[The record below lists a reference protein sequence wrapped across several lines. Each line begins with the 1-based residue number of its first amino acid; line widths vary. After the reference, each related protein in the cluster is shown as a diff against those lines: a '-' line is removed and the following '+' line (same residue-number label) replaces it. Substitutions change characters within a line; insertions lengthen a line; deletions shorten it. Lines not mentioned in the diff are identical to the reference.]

1 MTKGK
6 LTYYGLNLYV
16 LCSMPYYTIIY
27 AFLGLVEDIIFV
39 IPAFKSN
46 AKGSESMIRRVG
58 NFVLSLKLFLS
69 RVILLEFTLYL
80 THGFLH
86 TNRFGQN
93 TPLTLEIGYNQS

>member
-16 LCSMPYYTIIY
+16 LCSMPYYTLIY
-27 AFLGLVEDIIFV
+27 AFLGIVEDIIFV

-46 AKGSESMIRRVG
+46 AKGSVSMIRRVG
-58 NFVLSLKLFLS
+58 NFLLSLKLFLS

-86 TNRFGQN
+86 TNGFSQIL
-93 TPLTLEIGYNQS
+93 PLTLEIGYNQS